1 MSKDKKV
8 AVTFKKPWRGY
19 NKGEV
24 AGFDEETAASLV
36 DAGLADSQTQAKP
49 VRGKQNVAEGGGEKT
64 PANKPADG
72 KGTGDGGDK
81 SPDGNGAGTG
91 GADDD
96 RP

>member
-24 AGFDEETAASLV
+24 AGFDEETAESLV
-36 DAGLADSQTQAKP
+36 DAGLADLQTQAKP
-49 VRGKQNVAEGGGEKT
+49 ARGKQNAAEGGGEKT
-64 PANKPADG
+64 PANKTADG

-81 SPDGNGAGTG
+81 SPDGSGAGTDG
-91 GADDD
+91 VDDA

>member
-49 VRGKQNVAEGGGEKT
+49 VRGKQNAAEGGGEKT
-64 PANKPADG
+64 PATKPVDG
-72 KGTGDGGDK
+72 KGTGDSSDK
-81 SPDGNGAGTG
+81 SLDGAGTG
-91 GADDD
+91 GTDDD